1 MKPFL
6 LLCTGALAL
15 PLLLSGCAALRPP
28 ATEAAVQHR
37 VAEDDQ
43 VRIEELKVRG
53 ETKKVT
59 VRNKKTKAP
68 DYEILVNDAGRESA
82 GGTGTGLPKSGSGT
96 RVWRVLN
103 F

>member
-1 MKPFL
+1 MLRPTAHL
-6 LLCTGALAL
+6 LLHSLLALGCTRALAD
-15 PLLLSGCAALRPP
+15 PP
-28 ATEAAVQHR
+28 PEPKVER
-37 VAEDDQ
+37 SVAEDDQ

>member
-1 MKPFL
+1 MRRLAVSLFIAAL
-6 LLCTGALAL
+6 TGSALAD
-15 PLLLSGCAALRPP
+15 PP
-28 ATEAAVQHR
+28 PEPKVERT

-59 VRNKKTKAP
+59 VRNKKSKAP

>member
-1 MKPFL
+1 MLRLAVPFL
-6 LLCTGALAL
+6 LAAFAAAALAD
-15 PLLLSGCAALRPP
+15 PP
-28 ATEAAVQHR
+28 PEPKVERTVS
-37 VAEDDQ
+37 EDDQ

-59 VRNKKTKAP
+59 VKHKNSRAP
-68 DYEILVNDAGRESA
+68 DYEIVVNDAGRESA
-82 GGTGTGLPKSGSGT
+82 GGSGKSGSGT

>member
-1 MKPFL
+1 MRAP
-6 LLCTGALAL
+6 AV
-15 PLLLSGCAALRPP
+15 PLLLAAAASFGGAALADPP
-28 ATEAAVQHR
+28 PEPKVEHN

-59 VRNKKTKAP
+59 VKNKKSKAP
-68 DYEILVNDAGRESA
+68 DYEIIVNDAGRESA

>member
-1 MKPFL
+1 MLRPTAL
-6 LLCTGALAL
+6 LMLALCCTSALAD
-15 PLLLSGCAALRPP
+15 PP
-28 ATEAAVQHR
+28 PEPKVER
-37 VAEDDQ
+37 SVAEDDQ

-59 VRNKKTKAP
+59 VRHKKSKAP

>member
-1 MKPFL
+1 MLCRIAPFL
-6 LLCTGALAL
+6 LVIATTSALAT
-15 PLLLSGCAALRPP
+15 PP
-28 ATEAAVQHR
+28 PEPKVER
-37 VAEDDQ
+37 NVAEDDQ

-59 VRNKKTKAP
+59 VKHKTAKAP

-82 GGTGTGLPKSGSGT
+82 GGTGTGMPKSGSGT
-96 RVWRVLN
+96 RVWQVLK

>member
-1 MKPFL
+1 MLRLAVPL
-6 LLCTGALAL
+6 LLAASCVGALAD
-15 PLLLSGCAALRPP
+15 PP
-28 ATEAAVQHR
+28 PEPKVEKT

-59 VRNKKTKAP
+59 VKNKNSKAP
-68 DYEILVNDAGRESA
+68 DYEIIVNDAGRESA

-96 RVWRVLN
+96 RVWRILN

>member
-1 MKPFL
+1 MLRPTAL
-6 LLCTGALAL
+6 LLLAVCCTSALAD
-15 PLLLSGCAALRPP
+15 PP
-28 ATEAAVQHR
+28 PEPKIERT

-59 VRNKKTKAP
+59 VKNKNSKAP
-68 DYEILVNDAGRESA
+68 DYEIVVNDAGRESA

-96 RVWRVLN
+96 RVWNV
-103 F
+103 FKF

>member
-1 MKPFL
+1 MSRL
-6 LLCTGALAL
+6 VV
-15 PLLLSGCAALRPP
+15 PLLLAALAGSAAHANPP
-28 ATEAAVQHR
+28 PEPKVERT

-53 ETKKVT
+53 EAKKVT
-59 VRNKKTKAP
+59 VKNKVTKAP
-68 DYEILVNDAGRESA
+68 DYEIVVNDAGRESA
-82 GGTGTGLPKSGSGT
+82 GGTGTGMPKSGSGT

>member
-1 MKPFL
+1 MLRPTAHL
-6 LLCTGALAL
+6 LLHSLLALGCISALAD
-15 PLLLSGCAALRPP
+15 PP
-28 ATEAAVQHR
+28 PEPKVER
-37 VAEDDQ
+37 SVAEDDQ

-68 DYEILVNDAGRESA
+68 DYEIVVNDAGRESA

>member
-1 MKPFL
+1 MPRLLAL
-6 LLCTGALAL
+6 LLALSLGSAV
-15 PLLLSGCAALRPP
+15 ADPP
-28 ATEAAVQHR
+28 PEPKVERT

-43 VRIEELKVRG
+43 VKIEELKVRG

-59 VRNKKTKAP
+59 VKHKNSKAP
-68 DYEILVNDAGRESA
+68 DYEIVVNDAGRESA
-82 GGTGTGLPKSGSGT
+82 GGSGKTGSGQ

>member
-1 MKPFL
+1 MRALAFL
-6 LLCTGALAL
+6 LLTAACTGTALAD
-15 PLLLSGCAALRPP
+15 PP
-28 ATEAAVQHR
+28 PEPKVER
-37 VAEDDQ
+37 SVAEDDQ

-59 VRNKKTKAP
+59 VKNKKSKAP
-68 DYEILVNDAGRESA
+68 DYEIVVNDAGRESA
-82 GGTGTGLPKSGSGT
+82 GGTGTGLPKSGSGA

>member
-1 MKPFL
+1 MFRPTAL
-6 LLCTGALAL
+6 LLLAACCTSVLAD
-15 PLLLSGCAALRPP
+15 PP
-28 ATEAAVQHR
+28 PEPRVERT

-53 ETKKVT
+53 EAKKVT
-59 VRNKKTKAP
+59 VKNKLTRAP
-68 DYEILVNDAGRESA
+68 DYEIVVNDAGRESA

-96 RVWRVLN
+96 RVWRVLK

>member
-1 MKPFL
+1 MLCRTAL
-6 LLCTGALAL
+6 LLL
-15 PLLLSGCAALRPP
+15 
-28 ATEAAVQHR
+28 AAVATSAVADPPPEPKVEKT

-53 ETKKVT
+53 EAKKVT
-59 VRNKKTKAP
+59 VKNKKTKAP
-68 DYEILVNDAGRESA
+68 DYEIVVNDAGRESA

-96 RVWRVLN
+96 RVWKVLK

>member
-1 MKPFL
+1 MRRFTAL
-6 LLCTGALAL
+6 LLLAACCTSVLAE
-15 PLLLSGCAALRPP
+15 PP
-28 ATEAAVQHR
+28 PEPKVERT

-59 VRNKKTKAP
+59 VKNKLTKAP
-68 DYEILVNDAGRESA
+68 DYEIVVNDAGRESA

>member
-1 MKPFL
+1 MLRPAAL
-6 LLCTGALAL
+6 LLLAATATGALA
-15 PLLLSGCAALRPP
+15 APP
-28 ATEAAVQHR
+28 PEPKVERT

-53 ETKKVT
+53 EAKKVT
-59 VRNKKTKAP
+59 VRNKLARAP
-68 DYEILVNDAGRESA
+68 DYEIVVNDAGRESA
-82 GGTGTGLPKSGSGT
+82 GGTGNGLSKSGSGS

>member
-1 MKPFL
+1 MRRLAVSLFL
-6 LLCTGALAL
+6 AALTGSALAD
-15 PLLLSGCAALRPP
+15 PP
-28 ATEAAVQHR
+28 PEPKVERT

-59 VRNKKTKAP
+59 VRNKKSKAP

>member
-1 MKPFL
+1 MLRSYL
-6 LLCTGALAL
+6 LLLLAAVATGALAD
-15 PLLLSGCAALRPP
+15 PP
-28 ATEAAVQHR
+28 PEPKVER
-37 VAEDDQ
+37 NVAEDDQ

-59 VRNKKTKAP
+59 VKNKLTKAP
-68 DYEILVNDAGRESA
+68 EYEIVVNDAGRESA

-96 RVWRVLN
+96 RVWKVLK

>member
-1 MKPFL
+1 MRRFTAL
-6 LLCTGALAL
+6 LLLAACC
-15 PLLLSGCAALRPP
+15 SGVLAEPP
-28 ATEAAVQHR
+28 PEPKVERT

-59 VRNKKTKAP
+59 VKNKLTKAP
-68 DYEILVNDAGRESA
+68 DYEIVVNDAGRESA

>member
-1 MKPFL
+1 MLRRAAFL
-6 LLCTGALAL
+6 LLAAVATSALAD
-15 PLLLSGCAALRPP
+15 PP
-28 ATEAAVQHR
+28 PEPKVQKT

-59 VRNKKTKAP
+59 VKNKLTRAP
-68 DYEILVNDAGRESA
+68 DYEIVVNDAGRESA
-82 GGTGTGLPKSGSGT
+82 GGTGTGLPKSGSGA
-96 RVWRVLN
+96 RVWRVFN

>member
-1 MKPFL
+1 MLRPIAL
-6 LLCTGALAL
+6 LLLAACGTSVL
-15 PLLLSGCAALRPP
+15 ADPP
-28 ATEAAVQHR
+28 PEPKVEHN

-43 VRIEELKVRG
+43 VRIEELRVRG

-59 VRNKKTKAP
+59 VKNKKTKAP
-68 DYEILVNDAGRESA
+68 DYEIVVNDAGRESA

>member
-1 MKPFL
+1 MLRPTAL
-6 LLCTGALAL
+6 LMLAL
-15 PLLLSGCAALRPP
+15 CCPSVFADPP
-28 ATEAAVQHR
+28 PEPKVER
-37 VAEDDQ
+37 SVAEDDQ

-59 VRNKKTKAP
+59 VRHKKTKAP
-68 DYEILVNDAGRESA
+68 DYEIVVNDAGRESA